1 VEHYHV
7 ATDPDAELVYRAE
20 AILERELPTRE
31 LSLAEARALVNKI
44 SHAEDIDPPKVL
56 HLQISSQY
64 DALAVPDERVIV
76 VRTKRPSQLTIVHE
90 MAHFLGGTGHG
101 ESFRK
106 SYLELVR
113 RYLSIDHHQKIAQLV
128 TKFFLETSY
137 ARSNS

>member
-1 VEHYHV
+1 M

-20 AILERELPTRE
+20 ALLEQELPTRK
-31 LSLAEARALVNKI
+31 LSLKEAQDLVNHI

-56 HLQISSQY
+56 HLPVSRQY
-64 DALAVPDERVIV
+64 DGLAVPDVRVIV
-76 VRTKRPSQLTIVHE
+76 VRTKRPFQLTIVHE
-90 MAHFLGGTGHG
+90 MAHFLDGTGHG

-113 RYLSIDHHQKIAQLV
+113 RYLSIDHHQKIAQLI